1 MCLQVLLL
9 AAFISCIMR
18 KPDINDDEEE
28 NFDDVNAVNTC
39 RSTASLSDSQRDLQG
54 TDDDYLNSSYIDRL
68 SVLWVQ

>member
-54 TDDDYLNSSYIDRL
+54 TDSDYLSNSCIDRL
-68 SVLWVQ
+68 TI